1 MRFFGYF
8 AQFSA
13 KTLLDWVRPPPLS
26 AKKSKKISVFSV
38 KEILDS
44 TRSPPPLFGQCPK
57 KTSFFRLIAPLSTPA
72 GPQSDLSKIHSNAC
86 GNGIEH
92 FDLDNLID
100 TCVHCIIAQFWRS
113 VYKIALYKLQRVEAY
128 SGIFNTIAQY
138 MMWNLCMRYL
148 DTEN

>member
-44 TRSPPPLFGQCPK
+44 TRPPSPPFGQCPK
-57 KTSFFRLIAPLSTPA
+57 KNSFFRLIAPLRWEDLVLIKRANLSIGVEDSSVHAASCHVHSRFDPSNHL
-72 GPQSDLSKIHSNAC
+72 GFQQSEPKAFQVVSKNSSYKAFRFQVY
-86 GNGIEH
+86 E
-92 FDLDNLID
+92 
-100 TCVHCIIAQFWRS
+100 AS
-113 VYKIALYKLQRVEAY
+113 V
-128 SGIFNTIAQY
+128 SPCNTSA
-138 MMWNLCMRYL
+138 
-148 DTEN
+148 